1 MIRRPPRS
9 TRTDTLFPTR
19 RSSDLPE
26 FADRKTEKLIDGQ
39 TVEGWFTEDF
49 TLAELKTLRARE
61 RLPRLRST
69 DYDGRFE
76 IPTFEEILTLLAE
89 VNRTRDKPV
98 GVYPENKDR
107 KRDGEGKSV
116 SVSGDLGGGRNNKK
130 KK

>member
-1 MIRRPPRS
+1 MSETTAVAAQPA
-9 TRTDTLFPTR
+9 
-19 RSSDLPE
+19 

-89 VNRTRDKPV
+89 VNRTRDEPV
-98 GVYPENKDR
+98 GVSPESSEERRVGKELVRPGRSGWDPDHFKNKHNR
-107 KRDGEGKSV
+107 RPIT
-116 SVSGDLGGGRNNKK
+116 
-130 KK
+130 

>member
-1 MIRRPPRS
+1 MSETTAVAAQPA
-9 TRTDTLFPTR
+9 
-19 RSSDLPE
+19 

-76 IPTFEEILTLLAE
+76 LPTFEELLTLLAE
-89 VNRTRDKPV
+89 VYRTRDTPV
-98 GVYPENKDR
+98 GVYPETKDR
-107 KRDGEGKSV
+107 QRVVQGTRV
-116 SVSGDLGGGRNNKK
+116 SVRVALGGRRLL
-130 KK
+130 